1 MRVLRQVR
9 EQSKSIA
16 KSIRDR
22 VRGAVESKSSEY
34 EVARKKNEHKFKS
47 LAISKLKSDFN
58 YLIQDVG
65 HGYSVAS
72 DQVKLRFQWQY
83 FLFIINFH

>member
-22 VRGAVESKSSEY
+22 VHGAVESKSSRY
-34 EVARKKNEHKFKS
+34 EVARKKTEHKFKS

-72 DQVKLRFQWQY
+72 DQVKLQFQWLSFFFCY
-83 FLFIINFH
+83 